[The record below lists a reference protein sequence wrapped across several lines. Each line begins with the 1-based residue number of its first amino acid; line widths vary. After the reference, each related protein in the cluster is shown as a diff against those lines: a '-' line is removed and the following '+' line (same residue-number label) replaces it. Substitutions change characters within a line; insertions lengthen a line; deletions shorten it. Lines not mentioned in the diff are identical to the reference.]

1 MSRTTRRKHGGMQ
14 QSSPNTS
21 LSRNT
26 SRSRTRSR
34 STSRS
39 STRSR
44 TRSRSTSPSSTRSS
58 PSSRKKRKTKKN
70 VIFRE
75 KLEDSP
81 LVLSPKELLKEKE
94 NSFYKLPPCARLSD
108 PNVVYPCRIL
118 RTEVSDAEEYKE
130 LLDYLK
136 TVASTP
142 EQKRKHYDKIQ
153 LTFLTSELK
162 KAKPKAKRPRI

>member
-1 MSRTTRRKHGGMQ
+1 MPRTTRRKHGGMQ

-21 LSRNT
+21 RSTIRNRSS
-26 SRSRTRSR
+26 SRSRSRSR
-34 STSRS
+34 SRS
-39 STRSR
+39 SN
-44 TRSRSTSPSSTRSS
+44 
-58 PSSRKKRKTKKN
+58 RKKSKTKKN

-81 LVLSPKELLKEKE
+81 LVLSPKELLKQKE
-94 NSFYKLPPCARLSD
+94 NSFYQLPPCARLSD

-130 LLDYLK
+130 LLEYLK

-142 EQKRKHYDKIQ
+142 EQKREHYDNIQ
-153 LTFLTSELK
+153 LWYLTSELK
-162 KAKPKAKRPRI
+162 KANPKAKRQRI